1 MSIPKE
7 PRQLMINLMYL
18 VLTALLALNV
28 SNEILN
34 AFKVINKSINRSNV
48 SIAEKNDNMLAN
60 FASAATS
67 TRYTADKKK
76 RIAEGEVFAKQAHDK
91 TLVMVGQ
98 IEKWRDQIVE
108 ASGGMIKKEGITDY
122 KSPENLDAATHIMLP
137 EGKNQAAAMRTA
149 LENYK
154 REVAALVPINADS
167 MVLANRN
174 EDIEAAL
181 PIDFSVDKSESNP
194 KADWATGS
202 FHMVPTVGAVTIM
215 DKYIND
221 VRNSEG
227 RIMEE
232 IWARAFGETDIKTAL
247 NKNTTVNPPKVIKE
261 FTKFTPFLNM
271 KNNYVLPGETL
282 QGTAVVGAYNDDD
295 SKTLLNV
302 NGKQYRMN
310 KGLAEF
316 SFPVSSTARGVQ
328 KFKVTGSYLNPNT
341 NKTETLA
348 PTEFEYFIGTPAAS
362 ISLDKMNVFYI
373 GVENPITLSA
383 SGVPMENIKVDGTSL
398 DVRRDGTSLTKYT
411 VIPTGAPYT
420 KGYIELT
427 GKRSD
432 GVNENFGKFEFRIKP
447 LPDPEMFFGGKK
459 AGKIETG
466 LAKIQLGPE
475 PRVPPGF
482 EWPIAYKVT
491 EFVFEMSRKRDGL
504 VVKREPCKGG
514 LLTEAAQDLLRSAK
528 PGDRVWLTD
537 IIVVG
542 PDKKPRNMPQMAYNL
557 F

>member
-48 SIAEKNDNMLAN
+48 SIAQKNDNMLAN

-76 RIAEGEVFAKQAHDK
+76 RIAEGEVFAKEAHAK
-91 TLVMVGQ
+91 TLVMVSQ
-98 IEKWRDQIVE
+98 IEKWRDEIVK
-108 ASGGMIKKEGITDY
+108 ASGGMMNKDGVTDY
-122 KSPENLDAATHIMLP
+122 KSPENLDAATHVMLP

-181 PIDFSVDKSESNP
+181 PIDFSVDKSDGNP

-232 IWARAFGETDIKTAL
+232 IWARAFGETDIKSV
-247 NKNTTVNPPKVIKE
+247 NKMTTINPPKVIKE

-271 KNNYVLPGETL
+271 KNNYVLPGQSL
-282 QGTAVVGAYNDDD
+282 QGTVVVGAYNDDD
-295 SKTLLNV
+295 SRTVLFV
-302 NGKQYRMN
+302 NNKRVTMS

-316 SFPVSSTARGVQ
+316 NFPVSTTERGTQ
-328 KFKVTGSYLNPNT
+328 KIKVTGSYFNPNSG
-341 NKTETLA
+341 KPEDLS

-362 ISLDKMNVFYI
+362 VSLDKMNVFYI
-373 GVENPITLSA
+373 GVENPVTLSA
-383 SGVPMENIKVDGTSL
+383 SGVPMENLTAQGTGL
-398 DVRRDGTSLTKYT
+398 DVRRDGGSYTKYT
-411 VIPTGAPYT
+411 VIPTGAPFT

-432 GVNENFGKFEFRIKP
+432 GGTENFGKFEFRIKP
-447 LPDPEMFFGGKK
+447 LPDPEMFFGGKRP
-459 AGKIETG
+459 GKIETS

-475 PRVPPGF
+475 PRVPVGF

-491 EFVFEMSRKRDGL
+491 EFVFEMSRRKDGL
-504 VVKREPCKGG
+504 VVKQEFCKGG
-514 LLTEAAQDLLRSAK
+514 LLTDAAQELLKSAK
-528 PGDRVWLTD
+528 PGDRLWLRD

-542 PDKKPRNMPQMAYNL
+542 PDKKPRNMSQMAYTL